1 MISEKKRFDEADKL
15 TLRCL
20 MRRFG
25 WEKNSQ
31 CSSKS
36 SRCLW
41 AETFQNST
49 VKEYKDFAWF
59 LVEELLHPWC
69 ATDIQRSHWPEDI
82 HRARNGA
89 EGVHTD
95 VVKLHSD
102 LLLWQAE
109 NECTKLPH
117 RGQDA
122 ALSRRIERYLTE
134 SKLHSKEKLERAFAL
149 ESLRR
154 GSLSMSAEKC
164 PHMDGV
170 PDRGEAV
177 PWRSEFERDLM
188 FQIPGWCEES
198 LPKESF
204 VPTVEMLP
212 TGTNPVAVEVLQY
225 LGDARV
231 SFDRKLLA
239 VARKLGCAADW
250 LHVSEA
256 LSKLL
261 LHQYIDDSEILD
273 RYNCRLCGFGCGSE
287 VKFLEHLE
295 STHAAS
301 MSKQRAMVEYRKKVL
316 GMSAFAEPT
325 VAWTMVLSTF
335 WYSVV
340 CLLHEKKTIAR
351 FGDLCFVSFE
361 SVFKAPSFSMQR
373 CLAANF
379 DEELRTPG
387 GKELPREEGAC
398 VVCARR
404 FWKHELV
411 LLRLFQDPEV
421 ELPEDASKYPSV
433 SRSQHGR
440 GHRVGKQHLTR

>member
-1 MISEKKRFDEADKL
+1 MISEKKRLDEADKL

-41 AETFQNST
+41 AETFQNIA

-89 EGVHTD
+89 EGVHAD

-122 ALSRRIERYLTE
+122 TLSRRIERYLTE
-134 SKLHSKEKLERAFAL
+134 SKFHSKQKLERAFAL
-149 ESLRR
+149 ESLLR

-212 TGTNPVAVEVLQY
+212 MGTNPVAVEVLQY
-225 LGDARV
+225 LGDAPV
-231 SFDRKLLA
+231 SFDGKLLA

-261 LHQYIDDSEILD
+261 LHQHIDDSEVLD

-316 GMSAFAEPT
+316 GMAAFAGPT

-340 CLLHEKKTIAR
+340 CLLHEKNH
-351 FGDLCFVSFE
+351 S
-361 SVFKAPSFSMQR
+361 
-373 CLAANF
+373 
-379 DEELRTPG
+379 
-387 GKELPREEGAC
+387 
-398 VVCARR
+398 
-404 FWKHELV
+404 
-411 LLRLFQDPEV
+411 EV
-421 ELPEDASKYPSV
+421 W
-433 SRSQHGR
+433 
-440 GHRVGKQHLTR
+440 

>member
-1 MISEKKRFDEADKL
+1 MLAAGGHAVFFLACRKKICVCVCVRGSLDFSLLCQLQVVMRIISEKKRFDDGDKMV
-15 TLRCL
+15 LRCL

-25 WEKNSQ
+25 WARNSL
-31 CSSKS
+31 CSSQS

-69 ATDIQRSHWPEDI
+69 AIDVQRSHWPHDI
-82 HRARNGA
+82 HLARNGA
-89 EGVHTD
+89 EGVHAD
-95 VVKLHSD
+95 VVKLHSE

-117 RGQDA
+117 RGQDV
-122 ALSRRIERYLTE
+122 ALSRRMEKYLTE
-134 SKLHSKEKLERAFAL
+134 SKRRSKEKLERAFAL

-154 GSLSMSAEKC
+154 GSFSLSAENC

-170 PDRGEAV
+170 PDRGEVV
-177 PWRSEFERDLM
+177 PWRSDFERDLM

-225 LGDARV
+225 LGDTAV
-231 SFDRKLLA
+231 SFHRKLPA
-239 VARKLGCAADW
+239 VAEKLGCARDW
-250 LHVSEA
+250 AHVSEA

-261 LHQYIDDSEILD
+261 LHQYIDDSEMLD

-287 VKFLEHLE
+287 AKFLEHLE
-295 STHAAS
+295 SSHAAS

-316 GMSAFAEPT
+316 GMSAFTGPT
-325 VAWTMVLSTF
+325 VAWTCIV
-335 WYSVV
+335 
-340 CLLHEKKTIAR
+340 
-351 FGDLCFVSFE
+351 
-361 SVFKAPSFSMQR
+361 
-373 CLAANF
+373 
-379 DEELRTPG
+379 
-387 GKELPREEGAC
+387 
-398 VVCARR
+398 
-404 FWKHELV
+404 
-411 LLRLFQDPEV
+411 
-421 ELPEDASKYPSV
+421 
-433 SRSQHGR
+433 
-440 GHRVGKQHLTR
+440 

>member
-1 MISEKKRFDEADKL
+1 MSFFHLLPIDRGQFIRSVGWQRLLDVSEDLDAVRVGQRCVRLMTLRLPPPDSALALVGRQEELEAEEFFFSKEMFVSWYLVDLRGIIVFFGLSSQVVLGMTSEKKRFDEADKL

-41 AETFQNST
+41 AETFQNCT

-69 ATDIQRSHWPEDI
+69 TADVQRSHWPEDI

-95 VVKLHSD
+95 VVKLHDD

-109 NECTKLPH
+109 NECTKLPR

-134 SKLHSKEKLERAFAL
+134 SKLHSKEKLERVFAL

-212 TGTNPVAVEVLQY
+212 MGTNPVAVEVLQY
-225 LGDARV
+225 LGDATV

-273 RYNCRLCGFGCGSE
+273 RYNCRLCGFGCDSE
-287 VKFLEHLE
+287 VKFLQHLE

-316 GMSAFAEPT
+316 GMSAFAGPT

-335 WYSVV
+335 
-340 CLLHEKKTIAR
+340 
-351 FGDLCFVSFE
+351 
-361 SVFKAPSFSMQR
+361 
-373 CLAANF
+373 
-379 DEELRTPG
+379 
-387 GKELPREEGAC
+387 
-398 VVCARR
+398 
-404 FWKHELV
+404 LV
-411 LLRLFQDPEV
+411 LC
-421 ELPEDASKYPSV
+421 
-433 SRSQHGR
+433 
-440 GHRVGKQHLTR
+440 RVFTT